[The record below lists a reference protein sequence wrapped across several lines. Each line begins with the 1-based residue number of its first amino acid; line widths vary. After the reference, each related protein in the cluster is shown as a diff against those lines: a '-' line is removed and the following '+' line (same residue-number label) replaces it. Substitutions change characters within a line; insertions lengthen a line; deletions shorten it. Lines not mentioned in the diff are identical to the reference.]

1 MATTLDV
8 ALPAPDLLA
17 ALKDVVGYFDGKA
30 DQLQKT
36 MCEATPAA
44 MHVDSPSDGD
54 LVCR

>member
-36 MCEATPAA
+36 MCELFQKAATAFEE
-44 MHVDSPSDGD
+44 VLS
-54 LVCR
+54 